1 MMDIHGA
8 TCPSAQ
14 APPSMPSWNSAP
26 IQRVCAVHAAPLGP
40 RVPDPPGHHRIV
52 QARLSR
58 QRAREQGFASA
69 KKTGKLHRDE
79 RWGLQEDF
87 IGILLG
93 FYDVC
98 WFINPISYII

>member
-1 MMDIHGA
+1 MAPHVQALKRLPRCRPGTLRPSKEFVQFMR
-8 TCPSAQ
+8 PLSAQ
-14 APPSMPSWNSAP
+14 GSQ
-26 IQRVCAVHAAPLGP
+26 I
-40 RVPDPPGHHRIV
+40 PPGHHRIV

-93 FYDVC
+93 FYWDSMMFVGLS
-98 WFINPISYII
+98 IPSVI